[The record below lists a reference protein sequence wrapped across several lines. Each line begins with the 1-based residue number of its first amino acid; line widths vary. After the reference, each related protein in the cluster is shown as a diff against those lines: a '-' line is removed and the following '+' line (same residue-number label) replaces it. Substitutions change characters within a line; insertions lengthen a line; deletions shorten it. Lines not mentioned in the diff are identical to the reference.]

1 MTTRRTRQTI
11 NLYEEVTV
19 SEALTRIRAILT
31 TTPLRWKSAD
41 RDHPRRPA
49 APAPGPAEW
58 SALECLQHIVDTER
72 LVFPPRLEALRQ
84 ARDIPAFDP
93 DQQGSHDTGDGSPAA
108 LAATFAQLRAT
119 NLAALAEVG
128 EEEFGQ
134 SGVHSELGRV
144 TLGQL
149 LHEWA
154 AHDLDHTIQAER
166 ALMQPFIVGCGPWQG
181 YFVTNRIAPEER

>member
-1 MTTRRTRQTI
+1 M
-11 NLYEEVTV
+11 

-31 TTPLRWKSAD
+31 TTPLRWSQLTETTPD
-41 RDHPRRPA
+41 DLLSQRPA
-49 APAPGPAEW
+49 PAEW

-128 EEEFGQ
+128 EDEFGQ

-166 ALMQPFIVGCGPWQG
+166 ALMQPFILGCGPWQG
-181 YFVTNRIAPEER
+181 YFVANRIAPEER

>member
-1 MTTRRTRQTI
+1 MTCCASTR
-11 NLYEEVTV
+11 
-19 SEALTRIRAILT
+19 
-31 TTPLRWKSAD
+31 PP
-41 RDHPRRPA
+41 PRGRP
-49 APAPGPAEW
+49 W
-58 SALECLQHIVDTER
+58 SACSIHIVDTER

-93 DQQGSHDTGDGSPAA
+93 DQQGLHDTGDGSPAA

-119 NLAALAEVG
+119 NLAALAEVRAD
-128 EEEFGQ
+128 EFGQ

-166 ALMQPFIVGCGPWQG
+166 ALMQPFILGCGPWQG
-181 YFVTNRIAPEER
+181 YFIANRIVSEER